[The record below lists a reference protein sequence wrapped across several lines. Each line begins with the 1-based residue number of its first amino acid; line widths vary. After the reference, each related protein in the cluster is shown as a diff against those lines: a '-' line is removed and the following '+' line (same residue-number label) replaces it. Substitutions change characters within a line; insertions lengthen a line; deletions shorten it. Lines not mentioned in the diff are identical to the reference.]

1 MREGQEQEQE
11 QGRERE
17 GENQSS
23 ATMMHMTFYWG
34 KSVIVLFDQWAVKT
48 WQGYILTLIVL
59 FVFSVVHEWLAVQRS
74 LFLTTSS
81 AGKTSSVPSAAVS
94 DDTPEAPLLGG
105 VVVQGSRIGINK
117 ALESL
122 LFGIKV
128 GLGYLLMLAVMSYNG
143 GVFLSIVA
151 GLAVGYFFFR
161 SGSAAPSFHDP
172 CCSS

>member
-1 MREGQEQEQE
+1 LREGQEQEQ
-11 QGRERE
+11 GREKE
-17 GENQSS
+17 GKNHSS

-74 LFLTTSS
+74 LFLTRST
-81 AGKTSSVPSAAVS
+81 AGKTSAVPSAAVS
-94 DDTPEAPLLGG
+94 DDTPEAPLLGE
-105 VVVQGSRIGINK
+105 VVVQGSRMGINK

>member
-1 MREGQEQEQE
+1 LREGREQE

-59 FVFSVVHEWLAVQRS
+59 FVFSVFHEWLAVQRS
-74 LFLTTSS
+74 VFLTTSS
-81 AGKTSSVPSAAVS
+81 AGKTSAVPSAAVS